1 MKAVGKDLTHMDL
14 AALKVDGHKLVS
26 DAATASG
33 NPPPGALADPWC
45 KAMEHYKAAGQAL
58 CDGQIV
64 TATNKINAAAP
75 HMEEFANALSSIV
88 K

>member
-1 MKAVGKDLTHMDL
+1 MDL
-14 AALKVDGHKLVS
+14 AALKVHGHNLVS
-26 DAATASG
+26 DAATAGSS
-33 NPPPGALADPWC
+33 PPPGALADPWC

-58 CDGQIV
+58 YDGQIV

-75 HMEEFANALSSIV
+75 HLEDFTHALSSMM